1 MRLDQSPLFINISTY
16 WTQVN
21 ESTPERLSIAHTTS
35 SVPGAMPCD
44 LMMAGFFQVE
54 FQPPANTD
62 QIILFNLEE
71 LAKKV
76 GFFAAA

>member
-1 MRLDQSPLFINISTY
+1 MKAHRNGFRLH
-16 WTQVN
+16 TQ
-21 ESTPERLSIAHTTS
+21 PS

>member
-1 MRLDQSPLFINISTY
+1 MKAHRNGYRL
-16 WTQVN
+16 
-21 ESTPERLSIAHTTS
+21 HTHTS

-62 QIILFNLEE
+62 QYYSFKLEE

-76 GFFAAA
+76 GIFAAA